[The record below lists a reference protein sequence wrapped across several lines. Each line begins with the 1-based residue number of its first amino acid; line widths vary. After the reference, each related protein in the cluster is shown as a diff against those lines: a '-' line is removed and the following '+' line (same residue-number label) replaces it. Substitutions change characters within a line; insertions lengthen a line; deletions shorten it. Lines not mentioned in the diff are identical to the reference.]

1 MVIDFSSFY
10 DLPRS
15 MEQLFDNFWQPSSFP
30 QRRQAF
36 PPLNISEDSENVYV
50 RAEMPGLHVEDVDLT
65 LTDNSLIIKG
75 ERVQEEGKYFRQERA
90 AGVFQRLVNLNV
102 PVQRDNISATMR
114 NGILEIRLPKSEEIK
129 PKKISIDVG

>member
-15 MEQLFDNFWQPSSFP
+15 MEQLLDNFWQPSSFP

-102 PVQRDNISATMR
+102 PVQRENISATMR